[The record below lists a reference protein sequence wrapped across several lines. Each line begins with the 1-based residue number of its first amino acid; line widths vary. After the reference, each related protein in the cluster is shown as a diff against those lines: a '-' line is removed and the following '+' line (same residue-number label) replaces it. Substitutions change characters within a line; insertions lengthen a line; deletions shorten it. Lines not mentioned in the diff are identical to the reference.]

1 MAYLLDNQ
9 EYHLHYNI
17 GRLERIEQTAGMTA
31 VTLVVDA
38 SANGKYPPISVIK
51 QYFAMG
57 LIDPNGVY
65 APLKKALDF
74 AEKQIQESGYI
85 AVAGAVLQALTEDC
99 GFLFQSNSSD

>member
-1 MAYLLDNQ
+1 MAYLLDGQ

-31 VTLVVDA
+31 VTLVVDV

-57 LIDPNGVY
+57 LLDQNGVY
-65 APLKKALDF
+65 APLKKALEF

-85 AVAGAVLQALTEDC
+85 AVAGAVIETLTEDC
-99 GFLFQSNSSD
+99 GFLFQNGSSD